1 VNPYWILAGLA
12 AAVQFVLFVRWLYRR
27 MRDDE
32 IQRAFIR
39 DLALNHLPHVYSA
52 LRQIAEH
59 EGIVLE
65 EPPLIR
71 YVELNNSRSR
81 G

>member
-1 VNPYWILAGLA
+1 MNPYWIIAALA

-71 YVELNNSRSR
+71 YVEIDKQR
-81 G
+81 

>member
-1 VNPYWILAGLA
+1 MNPYWIIAVLA

-52 LRQIAEH
+52 LRQIAERQ
-59 EGIVLE
+59 GITLE

-71 YVELNNSRSR
+71 YVEINNSRK
-81 G
+81 